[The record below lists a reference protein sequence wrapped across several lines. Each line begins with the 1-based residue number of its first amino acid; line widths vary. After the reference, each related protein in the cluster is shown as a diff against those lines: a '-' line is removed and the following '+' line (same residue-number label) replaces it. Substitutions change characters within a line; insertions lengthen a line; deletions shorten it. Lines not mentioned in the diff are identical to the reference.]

1 MACVCRGLSV
11 DRGQKTAFRNWFS
24 PSKNHTQPF
33 RLVQQGSTYP
43 RWAISPAPRVERKLS
58 FPEDWLMCLATLL
71 PRIFWYTHRPTSFL
85 PLSIKDRLWPRYYS
99 QTHRTG
105 SEKKEVRGKKGRGKR
120 ALMTQNCIACMLLSP
135 SLALP
140 KQESEHGPPRAVGL
154 KSLPHCKPR
163 LWLPLIGHLL

>member
-1 MACVCRGLSV
+1 MCVPWFKCGQRSEDSIQELVLSFQESHSALPACAARKRLPPLS
-11 DRGQKTAFRNWFS
+11 DLTS
-24 PSKNHTQPF
+24 
-33 RLVQQGSTYP
+33 
-43 RWAISPAPRVERKLS
+43 PRVERKLS
-58 FPEDWLMCLATLL
+58 FPEDRLMCLATLL
-71 PRIFWYTHRPTSFL
+71 PRIFWYSHRPTSFL

-135 SLALP
+135 FLALP
-140 KQESEHGPPRAVGL
+140 KQESKHGPPRAVGL

-163 LWLPLIGHLL
+163 L